1 MRRRRSPAA
10 LAPLFTGVVL
20 GAAVGCG
27 PAPPPPVTSASVP
40 GPPVACPEGGTTVR
54 DADELESALR
64 STRPGSVIRL
74 APGVYPGHF
83 TVRGAALPNRPA
95 VLCGEPGAVLDGG
108 PPDAGT
114 TLHLDHAPFWQV
126 LGLAV
131 RGGKKGV
138 MVDASPGV
146 RVEGLVVSD
155 VGDEAVHLRAG
166 TSDAVVRRV
175 TVRRTGLRRPE
186 FGEGLYVGSARSHWC
201 ETSACGPD
209 RSDRVLLE
217 DNDVADTTAEAV
229 DVKEGTT
236 GGTVRGNRLDGT
248 ATTAADSWVD
258 VKGNGWSVTDNVGV
272 RAPVDGFQVHEVV
285 DGWGRD
291 AVFERNTATVDAPGY
306 GVHVAA
312 PAELPAVI
320 GCSNRVSGAGAGA
333 FSRPCR

>member
-1 MRRRRSPAA
+1 MTRRAGAA
-10 LAPLFTGVVL
+10 LTPVVASLLL

-27 PAPPPPVTSASVP
+27 PGTPAPDAPTRAPA
-40 GPPVACPEGGTTVR
+40 PPVACPGGGTTVR
-54 DADELESALR
+54 TAEQLEDALR
-64 STRPGSVIRL
+64 RARPGSVIRV

-83 TVRGAALPNRPA
+83 TVRGPALPDRPA
-95 VLCGEPGAVLDGG
+95 VLCGDPGAVLDGG
-108 PPDAGT
+108 PPGSGT

-146 RVEGLVVSD
+146 RLEGLSVSD
-155 VGDEAVHLRAG
+155 VGDEAVHLRTG

-175 TVRRTGLRRPE
+175 TVRHTGLRRPE
-186 FGEGLYVGSARSHWC
+186 FGEGLYVGTARSNWC
-201 ETSACGPD
+201 ELSACGPD

-217 DNDVADTTAEAV
+217 DNDVAGTTAEAV

-236 GGTVRGNRLDGT
+236 GGTLRGNRFDGA

-258 VKGNGWSVTDNVGV
+258 VKGNGWSVTDNVGA
-272 RAPVDGFQVHEVV
+272 RAPQDGFQVHEVV

-291 AVFERNTATVDAPGY
+291 TVFERNTAAVDAAGY
-306 GVHVAA
+306 GIHVAG
-312 PAELPAVI
+312 PSELPAVI
-320 GCSNRVSGAGAGA
+320 GCSNVVAGAGAGA